1 METKIDIDSFQED
14 LRPGY
19 DFHLP
24 SLTDASNSRGLV
36 FKAIVSGS
44 HVLDVGCDTGRF
56 GEVLRKQK
64 YCTVDGIEPCARAA
78 QLASSRLDKIFIQP
92 VENERSF
99 EEFENYDAVL
109 FLDVL
114 EHLVDPWSV
123 LEGAKKALKPGG
135 AIYVVVPNIAH
146 ISIVRRLVLGDF
158 EYQKYGTMDKTHLRW
173 FTRKSLQRAL
183 EDAGFIN
190 IKIDGLTSIPY
201 LGKRSNALRF
211 IENQLGRLFP
221 NMFSGSILG
230 HGQVYSSCQR

>member
-1 METKIDIDSFQED
+1 METKNDIDSFQED

-19 DFHLP
+19 DFELP
-24 SLTDASNSRGLV
+24 SLADTSNSRGLV
-36 FKAIVSGS
+36 FEAIVSGS

-64 YCTVDGIEPCARAA
+64 KCTVDGIEPCTHAA
-78 QLASSRLDKIFIQP
+78 QFASNRLDKVFVQP

-99 EEFENYDAVL
+99 EKFKNYDTIL

-123 LEGAKKALKPGG
+123 LEGAKKSLKPGG
-135 AIYVVVPNIAH
+135 SIYVVVPNIAH
-146 ISIVRRLVLGDF
+146 ISIVRRLVLGSF

-173 FTRKSLQRAL
+173 FTRKSLKRTL

-190 IKIDGLTSIPY
+190 IKVDGLTSIPY
-201 LGKRSNALRF
+201 LGKRSTFPSF
-211 IENQLGRLFP
+211 IANQLGRLFP
-221 NMFSGSILG
+221 DLFSGSILG
-230 HGQVYSSCQR
+230 HGQVCSSCHR